1 MRATLLHGAGDIRV
15 STVPDPSLRDPRDAL
30 VRVTHS
36 CICGS
41 DLWPYR
47 SAPEAAEGRRI
58 GHEFLGVVE
67 EVGADVTKFA
77 PGDQVIAP
85 FMYSDGTCTHCRNG
99 WPTSC
104 ISGGNWGGDD
114 TFGRLVDGGQGEY
127 VRVPLADGTLVAVP
141 ADTDPGLAPALLAL
155 SDVMGTGHHA
165 AVMARVRPGS
175 TVAVVGDGA
184 VGLCAVLAA
193 RRLGASRII
202 ALSRHDDRW
211 RLAEHFGA
219 TDRVS
224 ERDSVEAAAQVR
236 DMTAGVGVDSA
247 LECVGTRQSFDTAVA
262 VARPGGAIGY
272 VGVPQDLVELR
283 APVPL
288 RAMFERNLTLAG
300 GIAPARAYLPDLLAD
315 VLAGSLDPGPVF
327 DLTLPLARAA
337 DGYRAMNE
345 RTAVKV
351 LLTP

>member
-30 VRVTHS
+30 VRVTHA

-47 SAPEAAEGRRI
+47 SAPESAEGRRI

-67 EVGADVTKFA
+67 AVGGEVTRLA
-77 PGDQVIAP
+77 PGDRVIAP
-85 FMYSDGTCTHCRNG
+85 FMYSDGTCTHCRAG

-104 ISGGNWGGDD
+104 IAGGFWGGDD

-127 VRVPLADGTLVAVP
+127 VRVPLADGTLVPVP
-141 ADTDPGLAPALLAL
+141 EETDPKLDPALLSL

-165 AVMARVRPGS
+165 AVSARVRQGG

-184 VGLCAVLAA
+184 VGLCGVLAA
-193 RRLGASRII
+193 RRLGAARII

-219 TDRVS
+219 TDRVD
-224 ERDSVEAAAQVR
+224 ERDPVEAAAQVR

-247 LECVGTRQSFDTAVA
+247 LECVGTRQAFDTAVEI
-262 VARPGGAIGY
+262 ARPGGAIGY
-272 VGVPQDLVELR
+272 VGVPQDLVERR
-283 APVPL
+283 AEIPL
-288 RAMFERNLTLAG
+288 RLMFERNLTLSG
-300 GIAPARAYLPDLLAD
+300 GLAPARAYLPDLLAD

-327 DLTLPLARAA
+327 DLVLPLAEAA
-337 DGYRAMNE
+337 DGYRAMAE

>member
-104 ISGGNWGGDD
+104 ISGGNWGG
-114 TFGRLVDGGQGEY
+114 TTPSGGWSTAARASTCAFRWPTGRWW
-127 VRVPLADGTLVAVP
+127 RCPRTP
-141 ADTDPGLAPALLAL
+141 I
-155 SDVMGTGHHA
+155 
-165 AVMARVRPGS
+165 PGS
-175 TVAVVGDGA
+175 P
-184 VGLCAVLAA
+184 
-193 RRLGASRII
+193 RRC
-202 ALSRHDDRW
+202 W
-211 RLAEHFGA
+211 RCP
-219 TDRVS
+219 T
-224 ERDSVEAAAQVR
+224 
-236 DMTAGVGVDSA
+236 
-247 LECVGTRQSFDTAVA
+247 
-262 VARPGGAIGY
+262 
-272 VGVPQDLVELR
+272 
-283 APVPL
+283 
-288 RAMFERNLTLAG
+288 
-300 GIAPARAYLPDLLAD
+300 
-315 VLAGSLDPGPVF
+315 
-327 DLTLPLARAA
+327 
-337 DGYRAMNE
+337 
-345 RTAVKV
+345 
-351 LLTP
+351 